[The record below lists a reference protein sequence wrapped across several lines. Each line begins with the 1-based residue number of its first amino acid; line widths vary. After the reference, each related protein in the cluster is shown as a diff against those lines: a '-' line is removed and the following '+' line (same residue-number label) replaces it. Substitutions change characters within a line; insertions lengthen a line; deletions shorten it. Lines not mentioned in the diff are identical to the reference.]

1 VALALLTAHSA
12 NNWDAVASSLVDLL
26 YVFFDDNAFDVP
38 AAALDAIFGHFLP
51 SNKHAT
57 PKGRRLAAELLRKCV
72 DQMQL
77 EFEKVRPHPPGSQG
91 PGSC

>member
-1 VALALLTAHSA
+1 MLPTRSA

-38 AAALDAIFGHFLP
+38 AAALDTIFGHFLP

-57 PKGRRLAAELLRKCV
+57 PKGRRLAAELIRKCV

-77 EFEKVRPHPPGSQG
+77 EFEKVRVDAP
-91 PGSC
+91 